1 MNEKVV
7 LITGGA
13 SGIGWATAREFAG
26 RGWQVIIGDID
37 LEGAEAKA
45 ASIPSRTYAVALDV
59 CSAESVSQAFGE
71 VEARFGRLD
80 ALVNNAGIQKWTPL
94 ADMDWS
100 TWSRVLEVNLNGV
113 ARCLS
118 RACALIE
125 KTGGAVV
132 NVVSIAAERGVPM
145 RAPYSASKAAV
156 IALTRAA
163 AVEWAERG
171 IRVNAV
177 GPGYVATE
185 MIRDFVQS
193 GQMPAEP
200 ILAQIPMGRFAEP
213 AEIAKTIR
221 FLASDEASYV
231 TGQVLFVDGGFLAN
245 SGLPGDP
252 SIRS

>member
-1 MNEKVV
+1 
-7 LITGGA
+7 
-13 SGIGWATAREFAG
+13 
-26 RGWQVIIGDID
+26 
-37 LEGAEAKA
+37 
-45 ASIPSRTYAVALDV
+45 
-59 CSAESVSQAFGE
+59 

-80 ALVNNAGIQKWTPL
+80 ALVNNAGIQKWTPI

-100 TWSRVLEVNLNGV
+100 TWSRVLDVNLNGV

-213 AEIAKTIR
+213 AEIAKAIQ

-231 TGQVLFVDGGFLAN
+231 TGQVLFVDGGYLAN

>member
-26 RGWQVIIGDID
+26 RGWQVVIGDID
-37 LEGAEAKA
+37 LKGAEAKV
-45 ASIPSRTYAVALDV
+45 ASNPGRTYAVDLDV
-59 CSAESVSQAFGE
+59 CNAESVSRALGE

-80 ALVNNAGIQKWTPL
+80 ALVNNAGIQKWTPI

-100 TWSRVLEVNLNGV
+100 TWSRVLDVNLNGV

-213 AEIAKTIR
+213 AEIAKAIQ

-231 TGQVLFVDGGFLAN
+231 TGQVLFVDGGYLAN